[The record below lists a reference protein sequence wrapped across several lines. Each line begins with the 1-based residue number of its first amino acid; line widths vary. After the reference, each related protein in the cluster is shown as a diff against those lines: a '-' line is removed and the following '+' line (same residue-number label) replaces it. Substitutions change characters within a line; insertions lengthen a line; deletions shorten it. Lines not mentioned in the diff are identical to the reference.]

1 MENRPIKS
9 SEGTFNSYI
18 KYSHGMSEEEDDY
31 FLWQSNLE
39 TVRAS
44 ISMSYKQVKEKNS
57 EYFKAEDSKLD

>member
-1 MENRPIKS
+1 
-9 SEGTFNSYI
+9 
-18 KYSHGMSEEEDDY
+18 MSEEEDDY